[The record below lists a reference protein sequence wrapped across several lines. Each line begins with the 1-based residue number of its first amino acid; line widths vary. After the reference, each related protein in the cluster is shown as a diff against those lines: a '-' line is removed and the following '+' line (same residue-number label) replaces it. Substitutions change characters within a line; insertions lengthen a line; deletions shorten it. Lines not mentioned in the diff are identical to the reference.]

1 MRLGVNFAE
10 NGLFTKPVTDQIS
23 ISNMEIVCG
32 QKEILRKSLTVNGFT
47 IKQREAELKKT
58 DAHRV

>member
-1 MRLGVNFAE
+1 MW
-10 NGLFTKPVTDQIS
+10 K
-23 ISNMEIVCG
+23 
-32 QKEILRKSLTVNGFT
+32 KEILRKSLTVNGFT